1 MLAGPFA
8 GAGSSLVKLRGTAA
22 CLHKIGFLSQRDFPA
37 IVLRVFVAYLAL
49 MRRLQTI
56 YMLEPA
62 GSHGVWGLDDY
73 HCLPFY
79 FGSAQLIGM
88 YFCLKAV
95 ALSYDTLSVTRPAPD
110 YARCCA

>member
-1 MLAGPFA
+1 MR
-8 GAGSSLVKLRGTAA
+8 STAA

-37 IVLRVFVAYLAL
+37 VVLRVFVAYLAL

-88 YFCLKAV
+88 CI
-95 ALSYDTLSVTRPAPD
+95 SQSPMTTLSNVTIAL
-110 YARCCA
+110 CV

>member
-1 MLAGPFA
+1 MRF
-8 GAGSSLVKLRGTAA
+8 TAA

-37 IVLRVFVAYLAL
+37 VVLRVFVAYLAL

-88 YFCLKAV
+88 CIHQEPCGHGVLTSCSLCVF
-95 ALSYDTLSVTRPAPD
+95 RPAPD
-110 YARCCA
+110 HAGCRA